1 MSKQA
6 YPDGRNFSKFDDWS
20 TEALEEILR
29 QDSNLPEGENH
40 DTDLILYIMEVIA
53 KREKHPTGDFSDVD
67 AAWKTFNEKYRPY
80 AGDGQSLYENEHPDI
95 IELKSTETTPFTPAN
110 PTPAK
115 RRGRGLL
122 RVACVA
128 AVIVGLAFAGTITS
142 YALGY
147 DLWGYVAQWSK
158 ETFGFVSED
167 PAPPSDSF
175 SPQAQQEFTDL
186 QSALDGHGITEKLVP
201 QYIPEGY
208 EQTEFYVDDTG
219 NTLILA
225 AVYTKNES
233 TIIVD
238 TTHGIES
245 LVGRYQKDDI
255 DPEIYETN
263 GIEHHI
269 MTNMGKYLAVW
280 RNGNNEASIS
290 GVETKEELVMMIDSI
305 YEEK

>member
-1 MSKQA
+1 MSKHV

-29 QDSNLPEGENH
+29 LDSQLPEGENH

-80 AGDGQSLYENEHPDI
+80 AGDGQSLYEDERPDI
-95 IELKSTETTPFTPAN
+95 IELKSTETTPFKPAESN
-110 PTPAK
+110 PGK

-122 RVACVA
+122 RIAAVA
-128 AVIVGLAFAGTITS
+128 AVIVALALAGTITS

-158 ETFGFVSED
+158 ETFGLSSETQVF
-167 PAPPSDSF
+167 PSESL

-186 QSALDGHGITEKLVP
+186 QSALDGYGITKKLVP
-201 QYIPEGY
+201 KYIPEGY
-208 EQTEFYVDDTG
+208 EQTEFHVDDAGT
-219 NTLILA
+219 TLMLTA
-225 AVYTKNES
+225 AYTKDES

-238 TTHGIES
+238 VTHGVEAFS
-245 LVGRYQKDDI
+245 AKYQKDEGS
-255 DPEIYETN
+255 PEIYETN
-263 GIEHHI
+263 GIEHYI
-269 MTNMGKYLAVW
+269 MTNAGKYLSVW
-280 RNGNNEASIS
+280 RNRNNEASIS
-290 GVETKEELVMMIDSI
+290 GLETKEELIRMIDSV
-305 YEEK
+305 YD

>member
-53 KREKHPTGDFSDVD
+53 KREPHPTGDFSDVD

-142 YALGY
+142 YAFGY

-186 QSALDGHGITEKLVP
+186 QSTLDGYGITEKLVP
-201 QYIPEGY
+201 KYIPEGY
-208 EQTEFYVDDTG
+208 EQSEIYIDAFDSIINVTVAYEGDG
-219 NTLILA
+219 P
-225 AVYTKNES
+225 
-233 TIIVD
+233 TIIFDV
-238 TTHGIES
+238 THSIKNLRS
-245 LVGRYQKDDI
+245 NHQKDES
-255 DPEIYETN
+255 DPEIYKTN
-263 GIEHHI
+263 GVEHFI
-269 MTNMGKYLAVW
+269 MTNMDKYLAVW
-280 RNGNNEASIS
+280 RNGNNEGSIS
-290 GVETKEELVMMIDSI
+290 GLETKEELIKMIDSI